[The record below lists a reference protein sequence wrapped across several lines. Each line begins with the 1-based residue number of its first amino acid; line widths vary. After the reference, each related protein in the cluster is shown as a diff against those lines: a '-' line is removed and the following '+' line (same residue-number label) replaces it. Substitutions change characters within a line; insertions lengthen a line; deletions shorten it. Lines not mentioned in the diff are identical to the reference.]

1 MRLFSC
7 LFIILLYLV
16 AGMESTEAAVSSGAE
31 RDGRDD
37 APAARNVLVLMADD
51 HSTEVFGAY
60 GNDIVRTPNLD
71 RLADHGVR
79 FTRAFT
85 NAPVCTPSR
94 ASIVTGRL
102 PHATG
107 VTLLRSPLPD
117 TTRTIAEHLQE
128 QGFTTGAV
136 GKMDFKS
143 DLPHGFDYR
152 VTGRDFH
159 RDRQKHPS
167 SPLPDSIEIRPP
179 WRPFDD
185 PARVWLNAEGRPS
198 QHRDEN
204 SEGTYLAR
212 RAVDFLEKNRNQQFC
227 LWVSFHE
234 PHSPFNFP
242 VEYVDRYDP
251 SKMPLAQQGPEDE
264 QWMPDEFESL
274 SPDEKRG
281 IIRSYYTSTE
291 YADKNIGQVLDA
303 LDRLGLAKNT
313 LVIYLTDH
321 GYLLGEHGRFEKHM
335 MWEPVVRSPLVIRGP
350 GLDARVEDAM
360 VEYVDLVPTILDVLE
375 VPPMKGL
382 QGRSL
387 IPLLTG
393 DTDHHRSAVFSEFLA
408 DKKFMVRTER
418 WKYIFTTGR
427 HDLAQNYETGN
438 GPPGIDH
445 RLYDLEE
452 DPQEFRNLADDPKY
466 SGVIKHLQQR
476 LFMRLLR
483 THPHAD
489 ELPARFSLVE
499 SLVWFAEPPELS
511 PWQVGKR

>member
-1 MRLFSC
+1 M
-7 LFIILLYLV
+7 
-16 AGMESTEAAVSSGAE
+16 T
-31 RDGRDD
+31 
-37 APAARNVLVLMADD
+37 DD
-51 HSTEVFGAY
+51 HSAEVFGAY

-71 RLADHGVR
+71 QLAAEGVH

-85 NAPVCTPSR
+85 NAPVCTPAR

-128 QGFTTGAV
+128 QGFATGAV

-143 DLPHGFDYR
+143 DLTHGFDYR

-159 RDRQKHPS
+159 QYRQERTFP
-167 SPLPDSIEIRPP
+167 PRPDSIEVRPP

-185 PARVWLNAEGRPS
+185 PARVWLNADGRPS
-198 QHRDEN
+198 GHRDEN
-204 SEGTYLAR
+204 SEGTYYAR
-212 RAVDFLEKNRNQQFC
+212 SAVDFLENNQSRRFC

-242 VEYVDRYDP
+242 VEFADRYDP
-251 SKMPLAQQGPEDE
+251 ASMPLPQQGPEDE

-274 SPDEKRG
+274 RPDDKRG
-281 IIRSYYTSTE
+281 IIRSYYSSIE
-291 YADKNIGQVLDA
+291 YADKNVGLVLDA
-303 LDRLGLAKNT
+303 LDRLGLTENT

-335 MWEPVVRSPLVIRGP
+335 MWEPIVRSPLVIRGP
-350 GLDARVEDAM
+350 GWGSRVEDAL
-360 VEYVDLVPTILDVLE
+360 VEYVDLLPTILGVLD
-375 VPPMKGL
+375 VPPMRGL
-382 QGRSL
+382 HGRSL
-387 IPLLTG
+387 VPLLTG
-393 DTDHHRSAVFSEFLA
+393 DTVRHRSAVFSEFLA

-427 HDLAQNYETGN
+427 HDLAQNYQTGN

-445 RLYDLEE
+445 RLYDLHK
-452 DPQEFRNLADDPKY
+452 DPGEFRDLADDLKY
-466 SGVIKHLQQR
+466 SGVIKYLQQR
-476 LFMRLLR
+476 LYMRLLR

-489 ELPARFSLVE
+489 ELPDRFSLVE
-499 SLVWFAEPPELS
+499 SLVWFAEPPERS
-511 PWQVGKR
+511 PWQVGER